1 MIVYLDAS
9 ALVKRYLAEQGSQ
22 EVKALIARADA
33 IGTSLISR
41 AEVSAALAKA
51 IRTHA
56 LTKSQAEAALQLFRT
71 DWPDLARMQLTEM
84 TVARADTLAWE
95 HGLRGYDSVH
105 LACALLWQ
113 DVLGE
118 TITFATFDRNLWQ
131 AASRTGCVAWPE
143 SLDRFT
149 S

>member
-1 MIVYLDAS
+1 MIAYLDAS
-9 ALVKRYLAEQGSQ
+9 ALVKRYLAERGSP
-22 EVKALIARADA
+22 EVKVLIAKAEA
-33 IGTSLISR
+33 LGTSLISR

-56 LTKSQAEAALQLFRT
+56 LTTPQAEAAVQLFRT
-71 DWPDLARMQLTEM
+71 DWPDLARIQLTEI

-95 HGLRGYDSVH
+95 YGLRGYDAVH

-113 DVLGE
+113 DVLGD
-118 TITFATFDRNLWQ
+118 TITFATFDPPLWQ
-131 AASRTGCVAWPE
+131 AASRNGCVAWPE
-143 SLDRFT
+143 KLDMFT

>member
-9 ALVKRYLAEQGSQ
+9 ALVKRYLVERGSP
-22 EVKALIARADA
+22 EVKALLAKAEA

-56 LTKSQAEAALQLFRT
+56 LAESQAETAVQLFRT
-71 DWPDLARMQLTEM
+71 DWPDLARIQLTEI
-84 TVARADTLAWE
+84 TIARADALAWKN
-95 HGLRGYDSVH
+95 GLRGYDSVH
-105 LACALLWQ
+105 LASALLWQ

-118 TITFATFDRNLWQ
+118 TITFATFDSNLWQ
-131 AASRTGCVAWPE
+131 AASRTGCIAWPE
-143 SLDRFT
+143 KLDLFK